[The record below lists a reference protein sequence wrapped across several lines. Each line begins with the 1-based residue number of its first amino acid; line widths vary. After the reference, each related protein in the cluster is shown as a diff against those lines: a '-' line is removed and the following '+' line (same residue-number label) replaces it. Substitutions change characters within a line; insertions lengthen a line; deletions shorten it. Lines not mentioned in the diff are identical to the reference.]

1 MALTVG
7 RHKSNRRD
15 IVVGAGSILGF
26 AAFPL
31 GRLRAQADPVPW
43 QEILTKIVGEARPL
57 EGKVTIDIPDIVE
70 NGNTVPISVSVVS
83 PMTETDYVT
92 TIHIISTGN
101 PLAYVAGFHFTPLSG
116 KASVATRIRLIGTQE
131 LISLAELNDGKF
143 LIGRRNVEVA
153 IGCCSSTP

>member
-1 MALTVG
+1 M
-7 RHKSNRRD
+7 
-15 IVVGAGSILGF
+15 
-26 AAFPL
+26 
-31 GRLRAQADPVPW
+31 
-43 QEILTKIVGEARPL
+43 GEARPL
-57 EGKVTIDIPDIVE
+57 EGKVTIEIPDIVE
-70 NGNTVPISVSVVS
+70 NGNIVPISVSVVN

-153 IGCCSSTP
+153 IGCCSGTP